1 MGHVCK
7 KTVRSEKHSQR
18 SEKQSKNL
26 YKLGNAWDTDLIIAA
41 VKISPISEFFF
52 TDAEELFTCPC
63 FADSLIY
70 L

>member
-1 MGHVCK
+1 MCVK
-7 KTVRSEKHSQR
+7 KQSEVKSIVR

-41 VKISPISEFFF
+41 VKISLISEFFF